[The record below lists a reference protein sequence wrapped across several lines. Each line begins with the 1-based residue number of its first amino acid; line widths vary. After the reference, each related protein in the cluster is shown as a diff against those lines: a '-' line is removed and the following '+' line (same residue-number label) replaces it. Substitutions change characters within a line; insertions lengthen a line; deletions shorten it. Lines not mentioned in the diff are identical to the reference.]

1 MGVGKS
7 RPRQSKSLKISLIP
21 VMDECEFD
29 TLFTRNV
36 PHVLEKIFFSLDY
49 ASFKNCLEV
58 GKPWRDLLTSESF
71 LRNGKSVFCE
81 DIQGELRLGASSGNV
96 DTIRRVLS
104 SFMVD
109 MNFMTE
115 TNPNPLML
123 AAGNG
128 DRNVVQLLLDRGA
141 EPNMAS
147 QNGITPLHWA
157 TSWAGFWPWDGF
169 KDVVHILLENGAN
182 PNMATTDGTTPLHYA
197 VDYYGHKDL
206 VQLLLDR
213 GAEPNMA
220 DQGGNT
226 PLHVAA
232 SEGYKDVVR
241 LLLGRGAEP
250 NMLGHNMTP
259 LSQALQKGHA
269 EVANILRENGGT
281 V

>member
-1 MGVGKS
+1 MKAH
-7 RPRQSKSLKISLIP
+7 QSKSLNINLIP
-21 VMDECEFD
+21 IMGKCEFD
-29 TLFTRNV
+29 RLFIRNV
-36 PHVLEKIFFSLDY
+36 PHVLEKVFFSLDY
-49 ASFKNCLEV
+49 ASFKKCLEV
-58 GKPWRDLLTSESF
+58 SKLWQDLLTTESF
-71 LRNGKSVFCE
+71 LRKGKSLFCM
-81 DIQGELRLGASSGNV
+81 DIQWDLQLGASNGDV
-96 DTIRRVLS
+96 DKIRRVLS
-104 SFMVD
+104 SFVVD

-128 DRNVVQLLLDRGA
+128 DRYVVQLLLDRGA

-157 TSWAGFWPWDGF
+157 TSWAGCWPDEYPFKDGF
-169 KDVVHILLENGAN
+169 KDVVCILLENGAN

-197 VDYYGHKDL
+197 VHYYGHKDL
-206 VQLLLDR
+206 VELLLAR

>member
-1 MGVGKS
+1 MGK
-7 RPRQSKSLKISLIP
+7 
-21 VMDECEFD
+21 CEFD
-29 TLFTRNV
+29 RLFTRNV
-36 PHVLEKIFFSLDY
+36 PHVLEKVFFSLDY

-58 GKPWRDLLTSESF
+58 SMLWQDLLTSESF
-71 LRNGKSVFCE
+71 LRKGKSVFWM
-81 DIQGELRLGASSGNV
+81 DTKWELQLAASNGNV
-96 DTIRRVLS
+96 DTIRKVLS

-109 MNFMTE
+109 MNMTTD

-128 DRNVVQLLLDRGA
+128 DKYVVQLLLDRGA
-141 EPNMAS
+141 DPNMAS

-157 TSWAGFWPWDGF
+157 TSWAGFWPFKDGF

-197 VDYYGHKDL
+197 VHYYGHKDL
-206 VQLLLDR
+206 VELLLAR

-232 SEGYKDVVR
+232 REGYKDVVH
-241 LLLGRGAEP
+241 LLLGKGAEP

-259 LSQALQKGHA
+259 LSQALQRGHT